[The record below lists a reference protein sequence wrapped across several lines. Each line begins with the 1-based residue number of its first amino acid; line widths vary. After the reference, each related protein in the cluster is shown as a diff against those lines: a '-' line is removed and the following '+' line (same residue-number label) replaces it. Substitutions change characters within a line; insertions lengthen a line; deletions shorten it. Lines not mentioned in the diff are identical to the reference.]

1 MSRADR
7 DERYFADDAETMVES
22 QRWRWLI
29 GIRYG
34 VHQRLLS
41 RHTAFTLMIL
51 GTHMN
56 SEGGRCWPSQARL
69 AEESGANRR
78 TIRRHLDEAAAAGW
92 LFRVRNAGS
101 GQSWARYSYQ
111 ATLPVAI
118 DDILDDYL
126 TQAPPPQ
133 EGRDTSAQASED
145 ATTEFQGGGDRS
157 AQPSADDDRRQTE
170 GRDISSEGGVSRDQ
184 GGVPGVQKVGT
195 QLGPM
200 RSSLD
205 IHSDIHLREGGFAR
219 PAFKDSQKKKNGSEI
234 RAAAIRKHLSQGMT
248 PEEVYRAAAGAIP
261 LHEIKAEHEA
271 MRAEDAA

>member
-1 MSRADR
+1 MSSYDR

-34 VHQRLLS
+34 VHQRILS

-69 AEESGANRR
+69 ADESGANRR
-78 TIRRHLDEAAAAGW
+78 TIRRHLDEATAAGW

-111 ATLPVAI
+111 ATLPAEV

-126 TQAPPPQ
+126 SKATPPQ
-133 EGRDTSAQASED
+133 EGRDKSAQPLEGV
-145 ATTEFQGGGDRS
+145 TTEFQGGGDRS
-157 AQPSADDDRRQTE
+157 AQPSAPEDPRNAE
-170 GRDISSEGGVSRDQ
+170 GRDISDEGGVSRDQ
-184 GGVPGVQKVGT
+184 GRVSGVQKVGT

-205 IHSDIHLREGGFAR
+205 LHKDIHLGE
-219 PAFKDSQKKKNGSEI
+219 
-234 RAAAIRKHLSQGMT
+234 RAASPPAPVKIPEKKISIQEVAIRKRLSQGMT
-248 PEEVYRAAAGAIP
+248 IEEVYQAAAGAIP
-261 LHEIKAEHEA
+261 LHEIIGINIQMAKEST
-271 MRAEDAA
+271 

>member
-34 VHQRLLS
+34 VHKRLLS

-56 SEGGRCWPSQARL
+56 SDGGRCWPSQARL
-69 AEESGANRR
+69 ADESGANRR
-78 TIRRHLDEAAAAGW
+78 TIRRHLDEATAAGW
-92 LFRVRNAGS
+92 LFRIRNAGS

-111 ATLPVAI
+111 ATLPVGV
-118 DDILDDYL
+118 DDVLDDYL

-133 EGRDTSAQASED
+133 QGRDKSAQAFGV
-145 ATTEFQGGGDRS
+145 ATTESQGGGDRS
-157 AQPSADDDRRQTE
+157 AQPSNNDDRRHTK
-170 GRDISSEGGVSRDQ
+170 GRDISSEGGVPGDQ
-184 GGVPGVQKVGT
+184 AGVPGVPKVGT

-200 RSSLD
+200 RSSIDL
-205 IHSDIHLREGGFAR
+205 HSVLQKRGGGFAR
-219 PAFKDSQKKKNGSEI
+219 PSFKDSQKKKNGSEI

-248 PEEVYRAAAGAIP
+248 PEEVYKAAAGAIAIT
-261 LHEIKAEHEA
+261 EIEA
-271 MRAEDAA
+271 IAAAAAQETP